1 MANEKFR
8 GVTPPILTPFTPDER
23 VDRPSLRR
31 LVNYMIDNGIH
42 GIWATGTTGEFA
54 TMRDKE
60 RVIANETIVDA
71 VAGRIPVIAC
81 IADASTERTVEIGLA
96 IKHIG
101 VDAVAATPPYY
112 YSNTPDELLDHYRYI
127 REKVDLPL
135 FVYNIPSTVKV
146 AVPPAVTVQLAK
158 EGTVIGIKDSS
169 GAGELLAELVM
180 RCDLEKVELRRFLGT
195 RMRISTCKQ
204 VGVHGAVAGTA
215 NVMPEA
221 TVKAWEAGERDDMEE
236 ARRWDAKIELLSKL
250 TGLAKG
256 GSQTAAAFAGMK
268 AALKIMGIID
278 HDTVTRPLRPFTEEE
293 KRGIPPILAQMGVP
307 IMAGVR

>member
-1 MANEKFR
+1 MGNEKYF
-8 GVTPPILTPFTPDER
+8 GIIPPILTPFTPDER
-23 VDRPSLRR
+23 VDRASLKR

-60 RVIANETIVDA
+60 RVIAIETIVDA
-71 VAGRIPVIAC
+71 AAGRIPVIAC
-81 IADASTERTVEIGLA
+81 IADASTERTVDMGLA

-112 YSNTPDELLDHYRYI
+112 YSNSPDEMLDHYRYI
-127 REKVDLPL
+127 RDKVDIPL
-135 FVYNIPSTVKV
+135 FVYSIPQTVKV
-146 AVPPAVTVQLAK
+146 SVPPAVTVQLAK

-180 RCDLEKVELRRFLGT
+180 RCDMEKADLRIVLGT
-195 RMRISTCKQ
+195 RMQISNCKG

-236 ARRWDAKIELLSKL
+236 ARRWDAKLNLLAKL
-250 TGLAKG
+250 AGLAKG
-256 GSQTAAAFAGMK
+256 GSPIAANLAGMK

-293 KRGIPPILAQMGVP
+293 KKGIPSILKEMGVP
-307 IMAGVR
+307 MTAGVK